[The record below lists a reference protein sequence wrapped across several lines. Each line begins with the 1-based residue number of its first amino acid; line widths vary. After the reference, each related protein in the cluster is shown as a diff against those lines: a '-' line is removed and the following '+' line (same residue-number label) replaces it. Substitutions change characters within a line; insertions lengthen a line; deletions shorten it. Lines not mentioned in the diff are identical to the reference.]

1 MEDAWMK
8 SISNKSICSW
18 YYAFF
23 VINAIVA
30 SLSMVILV
38 LKLAI
43 ARKNVID
50 ILSDS
55 LSSFLVFAIGVVNAL
70 FFYLMCDRTLLED
83 QKKMTSL

>member
-1 MEDAWMK
+1 MK

-30 SLSMVILV
+30 SLSLVILV
-38 LKLAI
+38 LTLAI

>member
-1 MEDAWMK
+1 MK
-8 SISNKSICSW
+8 SISNKSICTW

-30 SLSMVILV
+30 SLALVIMV

-83 QKKMTSL
+83 QTKMKTKTL

>member
-1 MEDAWMK
+1 MK
-8 SISNKSICSW
+8 SISNKSICAW